1 MYKKMDSA
9 TVVLKHIE
17 SEKIMKLNFWEAN
30 MQDMTQTKIVCKIY
44 CNKAMYSHT
53 ACTYFVLVR
62 KFSNLYVLQI

>member
-17 SEKIMKLNFWEAN
+17 SEKIVQLNFWEAN

-44 CNKAMYSHT
+44 CNKAMYSHM
-53 ACTYFVLVR
+53 YFVLV
-62 KFSNLYVLQI
+62 